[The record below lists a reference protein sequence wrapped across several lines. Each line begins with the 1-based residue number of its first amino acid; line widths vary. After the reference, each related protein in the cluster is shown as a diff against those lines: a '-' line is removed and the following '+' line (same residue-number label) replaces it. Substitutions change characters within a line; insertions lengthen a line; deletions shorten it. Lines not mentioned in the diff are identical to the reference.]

1 MKTLT
6 LLIALVVLGG
16 GVAVG
21 TVATVGNVDWDAWHH
36 TGNHY
41 EGMKDNMF
49 GYRFSVIHTD
59 PQLNEIDGLY
69 YAVSKLQIH
78 NGKGEMVLLLTGA
91 SDEKIDYQ
99 FVPGGIEISSKSKS
113 FLNPDS
119 LEWSTECKAFFPH
132 TMLERMTVT
141 TYDNIS
147 PRTDYY
153 K

>member
-16 GVAVG
+16 GVAAG
-21 TVATVGNVDWDAWHH
+21 AVATVGNVDWNAWHY
-36 TGNHY
+36 TGNHQ
-41 EGMKDNMF
+41 EDMKDNMF

-78 NGKGEMVLLLTGA
+78 NGKGDMVLLLTGA

-99 FVPGGIEISSKSKS
+99 FVPGGIVISSKSKS

-141 TYDNIS
+141 T
-147 PRTDYY
+147 
-153 K
+153 